1 MWRCNQLFC
10 RHRAEE
16 KWMNVKMVEQWS
28 GIQRNLPA
36 VYVRKDTKERSV
48 KKVIK
53 ILINMKTYICDLK
66 VYIYACILKAHSH
79 SHSKSGGSIW
89 AFLDSQGCKGI
100 KWTVWFRFFQKDQIW
115 PRCCPYHTFSTFY
128 GRQGRHPPGPSYWRN
143 PIWPPPGLKINH
155 SRSTKKAR
163 IMKIPLFKEFLGQT
177 ISFLIL

>member
-66 VYIYACILKAHSH
+66 VYIYACILQAHSH

-89 AFLDSQGCKGI
+89 ASLECQ
-100 KWTVWFRFFQKDQIW
+100 
-115 PRCCPYHTFSTFY
+115 CCFWI
-128 GRQGRHPPGPSYWRN
+128 PGGLVSYLTMLLLT
-143 PIWPPPGLKINH
+143 IQ
-155 SRSTKKAR
+155 
-163 IMKIPLFKEFLGQT
+163 LFKNSIDTKGKLRLNLRIQALVPHYNEVTVQ
-177 ISFLIL
+177 S